1 MYQITNAIYDYL
13 YSLSTVTGISTGVI
27 AVVLG
32 GLLFLFGYKLKR
44 VALVL
49 VGVFFGASLGAYLA
63 EMYLAY
69 GMAMYIALPIIIAV
83 VLGVAS
89 FILYYLAIYILGLA
103 VGGTIGIFIA
113 YNYIDQMI
121 WGLVIAVVLALIIG
135 SITLATEKPIVILA
149 TSFVGY
155 VAFRLGLYLLLPPQE
170 SVVIEIVSVVLGV
183 AGVVIQFATN
193 KGRKSRIKREVRYV
207 DTKRSSRR

>member
-13 YSLSTVTGISTGVI
+13 YSLSTVTGISTGII
-27 AVVLG
+27 ALVLG
-32 GLLFLFGYKLKR
+32 GLLVLFGYKLKR

-49 VGVFFGASLGAYLA
+49 VGVFFGASFGAYLA

-69 GMAMYIALPIIIAV
+69 GTAMYIALPIILAV

-89 FILYYLAIYILGLA
+89 LIFYYLAVYVLGLA
-103 VGGTIGIFIA
+103 VGGAVGIFIA

-121 WGLVIAVVLALIIG
+121 WGLVIAVILALILG
-135 SITLATEKPIVILA
+135 SITLAAEKPIVILA

-155 VAFRLGLYLLLPPQE
+155 VAFRLGLYLVLPPQE
-170 SVVIEIVSVVLGV
+170 SVVIEIVCAVFGI
-183 AGVVIQFATN
+183 AGVVLQFATN
-193 KGRKSRIKREVRYV
+193 KGKKSRIKREVRYV
-207 DTKRSSRR
+207 DTKRH